1 VTGRPPIFRASFD
14 PSDMIVDN
22 FAGGGGASSGITGAL
37 RPPDMAVNHNPVAL
51 AMHQANHPETR
62 HYCEDVWAVDP
73 REACSG
79 RRVGLAWFSPDCT
92 FFSKARGKKPLRDD
106 EKRVRGLAW
115 VVLRWARAVFP
126 RVILLENVEEFEDW
140 GPLGDDGLPD
150 KSRAGRTFRAWCSQL
165 RNLGYDVEFRQLVAA
180 NFGSPTTRKR
190 LYLIARCD
198 RQPIVWAQPT
208 HGRGLQWS
216 WRIAAECIDWSLP
229 VRSIFD
235 PTRPRP
241 VAESSLRRIGKGLGR
256 YVFDAPQPFLV
267 PLTHHGDSRTYGLN
281 EPFRTITGAHR
292 GELSLVCPIVTK
304 HYGDPDR
311 EGGGGQVVGHRVDQP
326 LGTVTTRDHHALT
339 AAFITKY
346 YGTSVGS
353 SLTMPMPTIT
363 ANDRG
368 GGHLAAV
375 CAFLVKYYGAPS
387 GQQQSLFDPLH
398 TITTKSRFGLVT
410 VYGQDYRVHDVGSRM
425 LVPRELFNAQGFAPD
440 YVIDVEVNGRRIT
453 KSQQIELCG
462 NSVCRHVAEALVAA
476 NTRGE
481 RAVAA

>member
-1 VTGRPPIFRASFD
+1 
-14 PSDMIVDN
+14 MIVDN
-22 FAGGGGASSGITGAL
+22 FAGGGGASDGIRGAV
-37 RPPDMAVNHNPVAL
+37 RAPDIAVNHNPVAL

-73 REACSG
+73 KEACSG
-79 RRVGLAWFSPDCT
+79 RRLGLAWFSPDCT

-126 RVILLENVEEFEDW
+126 RIILLENVEEFEDW
-140 GPLGDDGLPD
+140 GPLGPDALPD
-150 KSRAGRTFRAWCSQL
+150 KTRAGRTFKAWCSQL
-165 RNLGYDVEFRQLVAA
+165 RNIGYQVEYRMLVGADYGA
-180 NFGSPTTRKR
+180 PTTRKR

-198 RQPIVWAQPT
+198 GQPIIWPRPT
-208 HGRGLQWS
+208 HGRGLSKS
-216 WRIAAECIDWSLP
+216 WRIAGGCVDWSIP

-256 YVFDAPQPFLV
+256 HVFDCPRPFLIPV
-267 PLTHHGDSRTYGLN
+267 THQGDSRTYSLD
-281 EPFRTITGAHR
+281 EPFRTITGANR
-292 GELSLVCPIVTK
+292 GELQLVAPIVTK

-311 EGGGGQVVGHRVDQP
+311 IGGGGAVIGHRIDEP
-326 LGTVTTRDHHALT
+326 LGTITTRDHHALT
-339 AAFITKY
+339 AAFLTKY
-346 YGTSVGS
+346 YGTSVAS
-353 SLTMPMPTIT
+353 PMDRPMPTIT

-368 GGHLAAV
+368 GGHLAV
-375 CAFLVKYYGAPS
+375 VSAFLVKYYGAPS

-398 TITTKSRFGLVT
+398 TITTKARFGLVT
-410 VYGQDYRVHDVGSRM
+410 VHDQDYRVSDIGTRM
-425 LVPRELFNAQGFAPD
+425 LVPRELFNAQGFSPD
-440 YVIDVEVNGRRIT
+440 YVIDIEINGKPIT
-453 KSQQIELCG
+453 KSAQIELCG
-462 NSVCRHVAEALVAA
+462 NSVCRDVAEALAAA